1 MMGLAHCD
9 DGSLVHMLY
18 SLWQILEE
26 GDPLAEV
33 ALGVLSLQDE
43 PELVGHLTV
52 SVQLQ

>member
-1 MMGLAHCD
+1 MALGP
-9 DGSLVHMLY
+9 SLTTVNILQVLDEGE
-18 SLWQILEE
+18 SLTEM
-26 GDPLAEV
+26 

>member
-1 MMGLAHCD
+1 MLDTVNVWQVLNEGE
-9 DGSLVHMLY
+9 SLSEM
-18 SLWQILEE
+18 
-26 GDPLAEV
+26 